1 MAELLAKIQ
10 ADMKSAMKA
19 RDEVRLRVTR
29 MLIDGIKKQMI
40 DAQKDDI
47 GADAEVAILRKA
59 VKTRR
64 DSIEQAQ
71 KFGRQDIAAAESAE
85 VAIIEAYL
93 PVAVTG
99 DALLAKVR
107 ELAQEIGYQGPK
119 DTGRFMKEWM
129 SRHKAL
135 AEGKDVQEALKRL

>member
-1 MAELLAKIQ
+1 MAEHLAKIQ